1 MSWFNK
7 LHNRNQP
14 AGLEWQMLKKLP
26 YVLIVGTLLPAYI
39 AIFTRMLF
47 ILTPE
52 DQIEKIISFVDI
64 LSIGVVITLWT
75 AVFTIAIGCVMVI
88 VMKGPAYIAD
98 NYPLQDSS
106 RPRKDF
112 QHESKN

>member
-7 LHNRNQP
+7 LHNRRQP
-14 AGLEWQMLKKLP
+14 AGLERQILNNLP
-26 YVLIVGTLLPAYI
+26 YVLIGGTLLPAYI
-39 AIFTRMLF
+39 AMSTRMFF
-47 ILTPE
+47 ILTP
-52 DQIEKIISFVDI
+52 QGQNEKIISFVDI

-98 NYPLQDSS
+98 SYPLQDSS

>member
-7 LHNRNQP
+7 LHNRTQP
-14 AGLEWQMLKKLP
+14 AGLERQILNKLP
-26 YVLIVGTLLPAYI
+26 YVLIGGTLLPAYI
-39 AIFTRMLF
+39 AISTRMLF

-75 AVFTIAIGCVMVI
+75 AVFTIAIGCVMVV
-88 VMKGPAYIAD
+88 VMKGPVYVAD
-98 NYPLQDSS
+98 SFPLPDSNK
-106 RPRKDF
+106 PRKDVR
-112 QHESKN
+112 HEPKN